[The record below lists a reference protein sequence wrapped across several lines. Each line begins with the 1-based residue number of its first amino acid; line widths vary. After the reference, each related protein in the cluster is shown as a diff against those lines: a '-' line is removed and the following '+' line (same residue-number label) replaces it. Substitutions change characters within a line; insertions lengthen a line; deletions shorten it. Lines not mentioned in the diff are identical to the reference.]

1 MTRST
6 TKSSNG
12 LGTATAGF
20 AAQRLTTLT
29 ALALLLAVS
38 GPALAEDSAKT
49 SSSETQAL
57 AAKADPVAP
66 PLQPGSTWDDLKA
79 DILGKVMPKEA
90 DGIVSLEA
98 PYRAND
104 AATVPIVL
112 SQPSAAAPRIQSA
125 KLIIDENPAPVA
137 GTFTF
142 GPAMHPLNMELRVRV
157 NQYSNVRLI
166 AETDQGP
173 VMTGRFVKA
182 SGGCSAPATR
192 DPQLALSTMG
202 EIRVRSFPKAE
213 AAAAMSTP
221 DGRRRETQVMIR
233 HPNYSGLQRD
243 QITQLFIAAHFI
255 DKLTVYQGDELLFSM
270 EGGISIS
277 ENPVFRFSY
286 TDNGTPDLTIHMED
300 TEGNSWDKTL
310 PKQVEG

>member
-1 MTRST
+1 MIKPLPT
-6 TKSSNG
+6 
-12 LGTATAGF
+12 
-20 AAQRLTTLT
+20 T
-29 ALALLLAVS
+29 ALIAAICVAS
-38 GPALAEDSAKT
+38 PALAETKLPVASAP
-49 SSSETQAL
+49 A
-57 AAKADPVAP
+57 AAKQEAVAP
-66 PLQPGSTWDDLKA
+66 PLQPGATWDDLRA
-79 DILGKVMPKEA
+79 DVLGDSVPAGAE
-90 DGIVSLEA
+90 GIVSLGA

-104 AATVPIVL
+104 AATVPVVL
-112 SQPSAAAPRIQSA
+112 SQPSAAAPRILSA
-125 KLIIDENPAPVA
+125 KLVIDENPAPVA

-166 AETDQGP
+166 AETPQGP

-202 EIRVRSFPKAE
+202 EIRVRNFPA
-213 AAAAMSTP
+213 P
-221 DGRRRETQVMIR
+221 DGQAGLVPGQRRATQVMIR

-255 DKLTVYQGDELLFSM
+255 DKLDVYQGKDLLFSM

-286 TDNGTPDLTIHMED
+286 TDNGSPDLKVHVED
-300 TEGNSWDKTL
+300 TEGNIWEKTL

>member
-1 MTRST
+1 MRAAAAAVIVPALMAAS
-6 TKSSNG
+6 G
-12 LGTATAGF
+12 L
-20 AAQRLTTLT
+20 
-29 ALALLLAVS
+29 
-38 GPALAEDSAKT
+38 ALAETKTPAAGKLSAIP
-49 SSSETQAL
+49 
-57 AAKADPVAP
+57 AAKQEPAAP
-66 PLQPGSTWDDLKA
+66 PLQPGSTWEDLKA
-79 DILGKVMPKEA
+79 DILGDQAPA
-90 DGIVSLEA
+90 DGSGIISVGA

-112 SQPSAAAPRIQSA
+112 SQPSAAAPRILSA

-137 GTFTF
+137 ATLTF
-142 GPAMHPLNMELRVRV
+142 GAAMHPLDMELRVRV
-157 NQYSNVRLI
+157 NQYSNVRLV
-166 AETDQGP
+166 ADTEQGP

-202 EIRVRSFPKAE
+202 EIRVRNFPQAGT
-213 AAAAMSTP
+213 AAAMSTP
-221 DGRRRETQVMIR
+221 EGQRRETQVMIR

-255 DKLTVYQGDELLFSM
+255 DKLDVYQGDDLLFSM

-286 TDNGTPDLTIHMED
+286 TDNGSPDLKVHVED
-300 TEGNSWDKTL
+300 TEGNSWEKTL